1 MTTFTRQGSK
11 VLTPQFTEKENGAD
25 TQLSPDLESVMNRYP
40 IKSIYLE
47 EAKEIALPQFFFKVT
62 AGGFF
67 DEVEKQVLLEKVNLL
82 KDFRLSTCDTS
93 LSFEGIDAE
102 AYRVDLEQTGKDDY
116 RPSFKKIDNRQKEL
130 LNAHILS
137 LPRDSQVK
145 NMAARLAEMIGNMYP
160 IADREILAYIK
171 RIMEGLTAEQLHD
184 CLERD
189 YSYVAKIKQKIN
201 ELSTD
206 YCEKVFGDWLTTEK
220 IVTSPAFKLPEFIA
234 PNVTGPTIAN
244 SLYMSE
250 KKANGFEERVINDV
264 ANLPNIRFWHKNIEK
279 TGFRINGF
287 INHYPDFIVKTNSG
301 KIIILET
308 KGDDRDNS
316 DSVRK
321 LKLSN
326 AWEKQA
332 GRQFRYFMVFENKP
346 IEGAHRLA
354 DALGLLGQL

>member
-1 MTTFTRQGSK
+1 
-11 VLTPQFTEKENGAD
+11 
-25 TQLSPDLESVMNRYP
+25 
-40 IKSIYLE
+40 
-47 EAKEIALPQFFFKVT
+47 
-62 AGGFF
+62 
-67 DEVEKQVLLEKVNLL
+67 
-82 KDFRLSTCDTS
+82 
-93 LSFEGIDAE
+93 
-102 AYRVDLEQTGKDDY
+102 
-116 RPSFKKIDNRQKEL
+116 
-130 LNAHILS
+130 
-137 LPRDSQVK
+137 
-145 NMAARLAEMIGNMYP
+145 MAARLAEMIGNMYP

-189 YSYVAKIKQKIN
+189 YSYVAKIKQKIS

-220 IVTSPAFKLPEFIA
+220 IVTSPSFKLPEFIA
-234 PNVTGPTIAN
+234 PNLMGPTIAN

-250 KKANGFEERVINDV
+250 KKANGFEERVINDI
-264 ANLPNIRFWHKNIEK
+264 ANLPNIQFWHRNIEK
-279 TGFRINGF
+279 SGFRINGF
-287 INHYPDFIVKTNSG
+287 INHYPDFIIRTASG

-346 IEGAHRLA
+346 IDGAHKLA